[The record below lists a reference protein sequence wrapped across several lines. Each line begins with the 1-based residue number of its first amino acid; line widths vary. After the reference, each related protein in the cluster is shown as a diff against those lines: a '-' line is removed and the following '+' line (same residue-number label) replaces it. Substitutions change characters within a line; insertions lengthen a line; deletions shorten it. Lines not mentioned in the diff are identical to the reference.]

1 MEQPVGGPAAG
12 EMRPPAPEVV
22 AAIVAALVAQ
32 ERGGRV
38 AAVRWRSVWPDPS
51 PWRLIG
57 RQQSMRGGW
66 PW

>member
-1 MEQPVGGPAAG
+1 
-12 EMRPPAPEVV
+12 VV

>member
-1 MEQPVGGPAAG
+1 MEQPDGGWGAG
-12 EMRPPAPEVV
+12 EAGRPAPEVV
-22 AAIVAALVAQ
+22 AAMVAAVVAL